1 MTKKTPPVGKK
12 AQRRM
17 EAAQRAKSRQR
28 RKAFGLGLGIAIIAA
43 TAFMLV
49 GGSTEPALAAEFELD
64 QLGGDT
70 VSLSDYRGKPIALIF
85 MHSW

>member
-1 MTKKTPPVGKK
+1 MTNKTPSVGKK

-17 EAAQRAKSRQR
+17 EAAQRAKARQR
-28 RKAFGLGLGIAIIAA
+28 RKALGWGLGIVIVAA
-43 TAFMLV
+43 AAFTLL
-49 GGSTEPALAAEFELD
+49 GGSSEPALAADFQLD

>member
-12 AQRRM
+12 AQRRV
-17 EAAQRAKSRQR
+17 EAARRAQARQR
-28 RKAFGLGLGIAIIAA
+28 RKALGWGLGIVIIAA
-43 TAFMLV
+43 AAFTLL

-70 VSLSDYRGKPIALIF
+70 VSLSDYEGKPIALIF